1 MPRPRRLD
9 KDTVRTS
16 LVLPVAL
23 WTRAK
28 MQCVRERRDL
38 RTILTELLENY
49 LRQKEERHGRRP

>member
-28 MQCVRERRDL
+28 VQCVRERRDL
-38 RTILTELLENY
+38 RAILIDALNDY
-49 LRQKEERHGRRP
+49 LRRKEERHGR

>member
-1 MPRPRRLD
+1 M
-9 KDTVRTS
+9 RTS